1 MRDIAL
7 RCCLAWE
14 QHWLSFEGLRLL
26 AEPLL
31 VVVVVLVVLLDDF
44 ANFEYKWHADG
55 LKTVYLYLPKLVVL
69 VPLMGLV
76 LLVP

>member
-1 MRDIAL
+1 MDMLAL
-7 RCCLAWE
+7 LALAWE

-31 VVVVVLVVLLDDF
+31 VVVVLLILLDVV
-44 ANFEYKWHADG
+44 ANFEYTLHADD
-55 LKTVYLYLPKLVVL
+55 LKTVYLYLSKRVVL
-69 VPLMGLV
+69 VLLMGLV